1 MEETMKRV
9 IIIIVVLASLGI
21 GGYFV
26 VQTQN
31 ANAERAAAEAAAAV
45 AAAEAAAAE
54 AAAAAAADAAA
65 AEAAAA
71 QAAAAEAAIAEA
83 AAAAAAAAEAAAAEA
98 AAAVTSAAQDAAA
111 GLADQ
116 AVQAQDALSAL
127 FTVDGFDFDAAIA
140 ALAAA
145 DIPALARTAVTTA
158 LGAARDNPEL
168 LPTALEQARNLLG
181 LGQ

>member
-1 MEETMKRV
+1 MKRV

-31 ANAERAAAEAAAAV
+31 ANVERAAAEQ

-54 AAAAAAADAAA
+54 GAAAAAAEQAA
-65 AEAAAA
+65 AEAA
-71 QAAAAEAAIAEA
+71 E
-83 AAAAAAAAEAAAAEA
+83 AAAAEAAAAEA
-98 AAAVTSAAQDAAA
+98 AAAVTNAAQDAAA

-158 LGAARDNPEL
+158 LGAARDNPAL

>member
-1 MEETMKRV
+1 MKRV

-31 ANAERAAAEAAAAV
+31 ANVERAAAEQ
-45 AAAEAAAAE
+45 AAAEAAE
-54 AAAAAAADAAA
+54 AAAV
-65 AEAAAA
+65 
-71 QAAAAEAAIAEA
+71 
-83 AAAAAAAAEAAAAEA
+83 AEAAAAEA
-98 AAAVTSAAQDAAA
+98 AAAVTNAAQDAAA

-158 LGAARDNPEL
+158 LGAARDNPAL

>member
-1 MEETMKRV
+1 MKRV

-31 ANAERAAAEAAAAV
+31 ANSERAAAEAAAAV
-45 AAAEAAAAE
+45 AAAEAAADE

-83 AAAAAAAAEAAAAEA
+83 AAAAAAAAAATEAAAAEA